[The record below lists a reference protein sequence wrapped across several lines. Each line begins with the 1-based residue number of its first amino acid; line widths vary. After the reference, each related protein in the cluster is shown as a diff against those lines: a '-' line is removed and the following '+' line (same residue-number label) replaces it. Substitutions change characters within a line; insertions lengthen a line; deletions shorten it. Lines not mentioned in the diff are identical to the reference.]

1 MRPCLSQSALASQT
15 IMVYV
20 TPVSRNGLLQS
31 GTLGSLV
38 QSGSR
43 ASTEIRK
50 YERKLKQRKLLELW
64 ATLSDILST
73 RRIVVYCVIE
83 RIGQFPFIRLDRSL
97 AFNTLMLSSIT
108 GPFPPTLHLLAHD
121 MVTPSGHSE
130 PSPRRILLAALVSFA
145 RASASSAATS
155 L

>member
-31 GTLGSLV
+31 GITAV

-50 YERKLKQRKLLELW
+50 YERKLRQRKLLELW

-145 RASASSAATS
+145 RASASSTATS